1 MTRVTWTITLCFAA
15 LALGAGS
22 AGAAAGLPS
31 GGLPVLP
38 TVLAPADQAVE
49 DDSATDDQDESEDAD
64 AADDVEPE
72 ELEPA
77 EDDDSTTSSSDV
89 VDVSAAYI
97 GSHRLRGLRKMTYLA
112 TCPEADCEL
121 SLDVELRFPGGKRVL
136 LEAQAKKLD
145 AGRLERLSVKV
156 PRVIRKWLKRV
167 ARADQK
173 VLAVATINSWVG
185 LEMTAREPI
194 RTRLR

>member
-1 MTRVTWTITLCFAA
+1 
-15 LALGAGS
+15 
-22 AGAAAGLPS
+22 
-31 GGLPVLP
+31 
-38 TVLAPADQAVE
+38 
-49 DDSATDDQDESEDAD
+49 
-64 AADDVEPE
+64 
-72 ELEPA
+72 
-77 EDDDSTTSSSDV
+77 
-89 VDVSAAYI
+89 
-97 GSHRLRGLRKMTYLA
+97 
-112 TCPEADCEL
+112 
-121 SLDVELRFPGGKRVL
+121 VL